1 MNRRLLIAAIGS
13 LLLLTACGGSG
24 GSGTTGTSSGTGG
37 TTTNKTV
44 LGYYTGDATSAAAAT
59 SAGVPVTAVSMDVID
74 VNADGSL
81 TGALPVSLMGSETSL
96 KRASYVVVSN
106 FGATDFD
113 PALAHSAM
121 VTNRDVTINSIAT
134 LAKTQGLTGINID
147 FEGLYDTDRDNY
159 TTFVTDLAQA
169 LHAEGSTLMLSV
181 PAKAA
186 DDSNDTWSW
195 PYDYAALASQAD
207 ILQVMTYDEYVPGYG
222 PGPVAG
228 SDWMQACLKY
238 AATQIPADKILLGL
252 PAYGYDYDTTA
263 NTGAAV
269 AWKDIPA
276 LLSATGATAQWD
288 SASNSP
294 FFDYTDSSG
303 DTHEVWYEDT
313 KSIQLKS
320 GYAVSLELKGV
331 SMWALGDEDESF
343 WTAVEAGL
351 KQ

>member
-13 LLLLTACGGSG
+13 LCLLAGCGSG
-24 GSGTTGTSSGTGG
+24 GSGNTGTSSSGSGG
-37 TTTNKTV
+37 TTAKTV
-44 LGYYTGDATSAAAAT
+44 LGYYTGDATSAASAT
-59 SAGVPVTAVSMDVID
+59 SASVPVTAVSMDVIN

-81 TGALPVSLMGSETSL
+81 TGALPVSLMDSDTSD
-96 KRASYVVVSN
+96 KRASYVVISN

-121 VTNRDVTINSIAT
+121 VTNRAATLNSIAT
-134 LAKTQGLTGINID
+134 LAQTQGLAGINID

-159 TTFVTDLAQA
+159 TTFVTELAQA

-181 PAKAA
+181 PAKSA
-186 DDSNDTWSW
+186 DDPNDSWGW
-195 PYDYAALASQAD
+195 PYDYAALAPEAD
-207 ILQVMTYDEYVPGYG
+207 IFQVMTYDENVPGG
-222 PGPVAG
+222 APGPVDG

-238 AATQIPADKILLGL
+238 AVTQIPADKILLGL

-263 NTGAAV
+263 STGSAV

-276 LLSATGATAQWD
+276 LLSSTGATAQWD
-288 SASNSP
+288 SSSNSP
-294 FFDYTDSSG
+294 FFDYTDSKG

-313 KSIQLKS
+313 RSIQLKS
-320 GYAVSLELKGV
+320 RYAVSLDLKGV
-331 SMWALGDEDESF
+331 SMWALGEEDASF

-351 KQ
+351 N